1 VSPTVWPAGVG
12 PAPALLV
19 QAQPAQLQHFRSASE
34 LLAQQV
40 RPQRAPQWPCRC
52 EAASAAAAAADYR
65 QRRPADVRVLV
76 VGATGYIGKYVVREL
91 VRRGY
96 DVVALARERSGIG
109 GKASREDAQR
119 VRPAACA
126 SPR

>member
-1 VSPTVWPAGVG
+1 M
-12 PAPALLV
+12 
-19 QAQPAQLQHFRSASE
+19 
-34 LLAQQV
+34 

-52 EAASAAAAAADYR
+52 EAASAAAATDYR

-119 VRPAACA
+119 VRPAADPFLPIRGYLLGRGA
-126 SPR
+126 QPATLVTSRTRGIGGHAVRSVTS